1 MNEILKMFKEN
12 FPYVSR
18 EEDDLM
24 KVLGNEVNV
33 VLTRRTPDGRLM
45 GCAVVNKNTI
55 LLLVVDIGYRGQG
68 IGDGLLRECE
78 AIISKGGRQ
87 KVVLG
92 VGFDY
97 LMPGVP
103 TSRRYAPAS
112 YENLDPLL
120 DTTASDFFEST

>member
-55 LLLVVDIGYRGQG
+55 LLLVVDKGYRGQG

-78 AIISKGGRQ
+78 AIITSEGGPWRGLRLSHARSSHQ
-87 KVVLG
+87 QEIC
-92 VGFDY
+92 
-97 LMPGVP
+97 PSQP
-103 TSRRYAPAS
+103 
-112 YENLDPLL
+112 
-120 DTTASDFFEST
+120 